1 MFPWKTKNYSK
12 KRRKSDQKKKKL
24 FDRSINQFKFEY
36 KTEPSPATAK
46 KKEKKK
52 EKRKISNLESICLL
66 YLSVYLPLF
75 SIVRA
80 VVLLHPEV
88 SEEIVRPPAGFADS
102 PEGHRSSTSKHVPGH
117 RLYKKFDKRYRS
129 EDRGDR
135 RHRRSSAGRSD
146 VRAKSEERVASRR
159 GSRGSIDDTAAGRK
173 RLHARSTDVSLEILT
188 GWYCRS

>member
-1 MFPWKTKNYSK
+1 M
-12 KRRKSDQKKKKL
+12 
-24 FDRSINQFKFEY
+24 
-36 KTEPSPATAK
+36 
-46 KKEKKK
+46 
-52 EKRKISNLESICLL
+52 ESRIDLSS
-66 YLSVYLPLF
+66 LSVGLSTSFLY
-75 SIVRA
+75 RA
-80 VVLLHPEV
+80 CRRVAPPSEV

-188 GWYCRS
+188 GWYCLALRPKYLRKAYIIGDQLQNSIRFKKQFISIT